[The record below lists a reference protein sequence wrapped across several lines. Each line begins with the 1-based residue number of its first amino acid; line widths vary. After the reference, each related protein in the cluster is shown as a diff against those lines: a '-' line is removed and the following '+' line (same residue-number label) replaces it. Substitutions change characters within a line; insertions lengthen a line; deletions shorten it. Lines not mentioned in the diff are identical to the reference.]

1 MLELIT
7 DHELIIHDSFEMME
21 YIEDARLNSCECCE
35 TVIDDDGQGYYYQT
49 CGKCN
54 LCLGVSSLENKI
66 RNSRERIL
74 VLEKESAAWKR
85 SMKK

>member
-1 MLELIT
+1 MALSH
-7 DHELIIHDSFEMME
+7 DHERIIQDSLEMIE
-21 YIEDARLNSCECCE
+21 YIEDDRLNSCECCE
-35 TVIDDDGQGYYYQT
+35 TVIDDDGQVYYYQT